1 MSSLQENVTTRN
13 ASLFSSLSQNGNGF
27 PFFLHLPFVHLLFL
41 DLIFSFSQFFLCL
54 VLSFTSFV
62 TDLICLYF
70 LLACDNYLSVP
81 LSIFVSILSCR
92 FCIIVFEPI
101 FVSNLL
107 FFLLCPF
114 VFSPPFI
121 FFFLSFDFHELR
133 RRRRRRSVSKRNITC
148 ADASVTLNKKD
159 HSPSR
164 EG

>member
-1 MSSLQENVTTRN
+1 MATDFHFSFISLLSISCFLISFFFFPFFFVSFCHSPHLSLISFVFTSFFPVIIIFLCSFRFLCRFCLVAF
-13 ASLFSSLSQNGNGF
+13 ASLF
-27 PFFLHLPFVHLLFL
+27 
-41 DLIFSFSQFFLCL
+41 C
-54 VLSFTSFV
+54 
-62 TDLICLYF
+62 
-70 LLACDNYLSVP
+70 
-81 LSIFVSILSCR
+81 
-92 FCIIVFEPI
+92 EPI

-121 FFFLSFDFHELR
+121 FFLSFDFHELR

-148 ADASVTLNKKD
+148 ADASVTATKKD